1 MSASRG
7 SEWINLTTVKGT
19 GIRRVSF
26 EPSKEP
32 AWTSS
37 FSSLFASTVCCTAVD
52 TEDELSTLVRVEV
65 PGFAKRPPNGNGDSL
80 STEASSQSGNSRIAL
95 LFGTSPSFAAS
106 SGSTRSADQVGAS
119 PGGEAKRQQRT
130 NPEVLRKL
138 SERLQD
144 LSDEDLRVLSE
155 LARSDGGVVVTA

>member
-1 MSASRG
+1 
-7 SEWINLTTVKGT
+7 
-19 GIRRVSF
+19 
-26 EPSKEP
+26 
-32 AWTSS
+32 
-37 FSSLFASTVCCTAVD
+37 VD

-95 LFGTSPSFAAS
+95 LFGNSPSFAAS
-106 SGSTRSADQVGAS
+106 STTSTRSADLAPGAS
-119 PGGEAKRQQRT
+119 PGEAKRKQRT

-155 LARSDGGVVVTA
+155 LARSDGGVAVV